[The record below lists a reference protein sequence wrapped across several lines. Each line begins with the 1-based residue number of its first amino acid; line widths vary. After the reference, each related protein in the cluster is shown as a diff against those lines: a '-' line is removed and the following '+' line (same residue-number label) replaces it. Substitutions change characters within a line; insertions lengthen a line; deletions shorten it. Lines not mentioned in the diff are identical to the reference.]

1 MKNPFFLLGAKS
13 YKGLKTVMNQKEN
26 RRIYKELQQLY
37 PLENADKLLEQFQK
51 KKLTLMLGI
60 LTIGF
65 VSAICFHL
73 CSRMESRLAEGTQL
87 VRNEWGVG
95 SYKIMLRARVEDW
108 SRKIPF
114 LVEER
119 SMTQEEQDSLQ
130 KKLYEELPDFI
141 KKENSDLA
149 HINSDLNLVSSVSGY
164 PFHLTWSSSEH
175 QRISKTGKVNQKGI
189 KTKEKIELT
198 VMVSYG
204 QTKSRHTYEVW
215 LLPEALEEEE
225 RFFRSLEEK
234 LSVVDLEGKS
244 QKEILLP
251 ESLEGKNIVW
261 EEIQKNDAVYLLLL
275 TILGCKIAGKG
286 MESDLKKDC
295 AKRKR
300 QLILDYSGF
309 VNKFRLYLSAG
320 LTVKNAFYR
329 IMEDYGHQQVQK
341 KRKYLYEE
349 MRISCFQ
356 LENGATEEQVYREF
370 GKRCGE
376 TRYRRLSFL
385 LTVHLKQGNDQLL
398 ALLSQEADGAWE
410 DRRNMA
416 KKAGEEAGTKLLFPM
431 MLMLVVVMFLIL
443 LPAYLDFGSI

>member
-1 MKNPFFLLGAKS
+1 M
-13 YKGLKTVMNQKEN
+13 
-26 RRIYKELQQLY
+26 
-37 PLENADKLLEQFQK
+37 
-51 KKLTLMLGI
+51 
-60 LTIGF
+60 
-65 VSAICFHL
+65 
-73 CSRMESRLAEGTQL
+73 
-87 VRNEWGVG
+87 
-95 SYKIMLRARVEDW
+95 
-108 SRKIPF
+108 
-114 LVEER
+114 
-119 SMTQEEQDSLQ
+119 
-130 KKLYEELPDFI
+130 
-141 KKENSDLA
+141 
-149 HINSDLNLVSSVSGY
+149 
-164 PFHLTWSSSEH
+164 
-175 QRISKTGKVNQKGI
+175 
-189 KTKEKIELT
+189 
-198 VMVSYG
+198 
-204 QTKSRHTYEVW
+204 
-215 LLPEALEEEE
+215 
-225 RFFRSLEEK
+225 
-234 LSVVDLEGKS
+234 EGKS

-300 QLILDYSGF
+300 QLILDYSEF

-416 KKAGEEAGTKLLFPM
+416 KKAGEEAGTKLLLPM